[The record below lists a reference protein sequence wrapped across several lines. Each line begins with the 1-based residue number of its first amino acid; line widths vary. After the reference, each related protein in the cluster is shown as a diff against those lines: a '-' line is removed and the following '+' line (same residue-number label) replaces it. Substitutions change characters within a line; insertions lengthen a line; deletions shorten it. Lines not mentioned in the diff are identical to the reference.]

1 MKVKTAIVI
10 TIEDA
15 HDLTERDLDIM
26 ENAIRDLKNLETK
39 DKDEE
44 KK

>member
-10 TIEDA
+10 TIEDGE
-15 HDLTERDLDIM
+15 DLTDRELAIM
-26 ENAIRDLKNLETK
+26 ENAIQDLKDLET
-39 DKDEE
+39 KDEE